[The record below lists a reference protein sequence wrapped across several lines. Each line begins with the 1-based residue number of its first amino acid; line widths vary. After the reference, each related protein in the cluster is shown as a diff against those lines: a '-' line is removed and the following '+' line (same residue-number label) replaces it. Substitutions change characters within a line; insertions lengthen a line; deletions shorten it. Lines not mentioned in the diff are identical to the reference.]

1 MDATAEVPR
10 RSFAFGLERAG
21 NVGLARPRLTVVL
34 VILVSILAGWGLTR
48 LKVDNSLSE
57 LFRTDTEEFRRY
69 EEIDR
74 RFPSSEYDVL
84 VVVEGK
90 NLLKKE
96 QLEAFRRA
104 IIDLQLADGV
114 DGIVSMLSAR
124 GKPDATGYAA
134 PIVPD
139 ELPEGPAYDAM
150 IATLKGNE
158 IVAGKF
164 LSDDGE
170 LALAV
175 LALDRAAVQEQG
187 AKKIIASINDTL
199 SKELAGAGL
208 RSHLTGAPVMQLEI
222 RNAVE
227 RDQIV
232 YNGLGLL
239 FGAII
244 AVIFFKRVSLM
255 LLAALPPVLAVLW
268 SLGLLGW
275 LGIELNLFLNVMT
288 PLVMVMGFADSMQ
301 MVSAIR
307 IRLREGDTKGEAV
320 RFAVRVVGPAC
331 VLAHATAL
339 LSFGALLFSQSA
351 LIRTFGF
358 AGGLAVCISFVAVM
372 LVLPLMGILLIRNEA
387 KLAKDRSP
395 ADGLMDSLGR
405 LVGWIVD
412 RVVHRPFLTTL
423 VALVSFGFLA
433 YGYLQL
439 EPRYRLAD
447 QVPDREQA
455 LGATAQIDQKLTGAN
470 PVHVMVEWKTGASLY
485 SAGPMEVIGK
495 AHEVLEKEAGLGNV
509 WSLESLRRWLKEAGD
524 DRPENVQK
532 FVGYLPEHL
541 VRRFIAKEGDSV
553 LVTGRLPDVDSS
565 RILPVVEKI
574 DRALDGV
581 RTQHPDFRISVTGLP
596 AVAARNSAR
605 MISQLNEAL
614 PLCVAFAA
622 VLLAIAFRS
631 VFVGLVSLL
640 PGLYPVVASGAIL
653 WAMGGGLEF
662 ASVVA
667 LLVVFGLA
675 IDALI
680 HFFNRL
686 SLEERKEP
694 RADHAIRNARVLVG
708 PAIIL
713 TTLVLAFGLG
723 VTVFSDLPSLRMF
736 GFVCGTT
743 LVASLLADLVFLP
756 GIIMLVRKI
765 LAAPG
770 AGLTSPRPVRRAA
783 SCPAITLPKTP
794 SAPQRTLPEVYW
806 KEEPGIPRSQRELR
820 RDRPVILCPRSTL
833 QRHPRGG
840 GDPRHFATSAR

>member
-1 MDATAEVPR
+1 MDASADVPR
-10 RSFAFGLERAG
+10 RSFAFGLER
-21 NVGLARPRLTVVL
+21 VGFFGLNAPYLTFLFIVLFSVLGVMGLMRL
-34 VILVSILAGWGLTR
+34 R
-48 LKVDNSLSE
+48 VDNSLSE
-57 LFRTDTEEFRRY
+57 LFRTDSEEFRRY

-90 NLLKKE
+90 DLLKKP

-114 DGIVSMLSAR
+114 DGLVSMLSAR
-124 GKPDATGYAA
+124 AKPDASGYAA

-139 ELPEGPAYDAM
+139 ELPDDAQTYTA
-150 IATLKGNE
+150 IISALRSNE

-164 LSDDGE
+164 LSPDGE

-175 LALDRAAVQEQG
+175 IALDRKAVEEQS
-187 AKKIIASINDTL
+187 AKVIIGGIADQL
-199 SKELAGAGL
+199 KKELAPLGL
-208 RSHLTGAPVMQLEI
+208 KSHLTGAPVMQLEI

-227 RDQIV
+227 RDQIL

-239 FGAII
+239 FGATI
-244 AVIFFKRVSLM
+244 AAIFFKRVSLM

-275 LGIELNLFLNVMT
+275 IGFKLNLFLNVMT

-307 IRLREGDTKGEAV
+307 IRLREGDNKAQAV
-320 RFAVRVVGPAC
+320 RFAVRIVGPAC
-331 VLAHATAL
+331 VLAHGTAL
-339 LSFGALLFSQSA
+339 LSFIALLFSPSG
-351 LIRTFGF
+351 LIRTFGM
-358 AGGLAVCISFVAVM
+358 AGALAVCISFVAVL
-372 LVLPLMGILLIRNEA
+372 LVLPLLGLVLIRNETT
-387 KLAKDRSP
+387 LARDRSP
-395 ADGLMDSLGR
+395 ADRLMDGLGGI
-405 LVGWIVD
+405 VGWIVD
-412 RVVHRPFLTTL
+412 RVVRWPLTTTL
-423 VALVSFGFLA
+423 VALGSFLILGHA
-433 YGYLQL
+433 YLQL

-455 LGATAQIDQKLTGAN
+455 LGATERIDQKLTGAN
-470 PVHVMVEWKTGASLY
+470 PVHIMIEWKTGKSIYAP
-485 SAGPMEVIGK
+485 GPLQAIAA
-495 AHEVLEKEAGLGNV
+495 AHEVLEKQAGLGNV

-524 DRPENVQK
+524 DSPETMK
-532 FVGYLPEHL
+532 KYVGYLPEHL
-541 VRRFIAKEGDSV
+541 VRRFIAKEGNAV

-574 DRALDGV
+574 DRALDQV
-581 RTQHPDFRISVTGLP
+581 RSERPQFRISVTGLP

-605 MISQLNEAL
+605 MISQLNESL
-614 PLCVAFAA
+614 PICVAFAA
-622 VLLAIAFRS
+622 ILLALAFRS
-631 VFVGLVSLL
+631 VFVGVISLL
-640 PGLYPVVASGAIL
+640 PGLYPVVASGAIIH
-653 WAMGGGLEF
+653 WTGGGLEF

-686 SLEERKEP
+686 SLEERVEP
-694 RADHAIRNARVLVG
+694 RPEVAIRNARVLVG

-723 VTVFSDLPSLRMF
+723 VTVFSDLPSLRTF

-743 LVASLLADLVFLP
+743 LIASLLADLVFLP
-756 GIIMLVRKI
+756 GLIMLVRKI
-765 LAAPG
+765 WRARTTAA
-770 AGLTSPRPVRRAA
+770 AG
-783 SCPAITLPKTP
+783 
-794 SAPQRTLPEVYW
+794 
-806 KEEPGIPRSQRELR
+806 
-820 RDRPVILCPRSTL
+820 
-833 QRHPRGG
+833 
-840 GDPRHFATSAR
+840 

>member
-1 MDATAEVPR
+1 MDASADVPR
-10 RSFAFGLERAG
+10 RSFAFGLER
-21 NVGLARPRLTVVL
+21 VGFFGLNAPYLTFLFIVLFSVLGVMGLMRL
-34 VILVSILAGWGLTR
+34 R
-48 LKVDNSLSE
+48 VDDSLSE
-57 LFRTDTEEFRRY
+57 LFRTDSEEFRRY

-90 NLLKKE
+90 DLLKKP

-114 DGIVSMLSAR
+114 DGLVSMLSAR
-124 GKPDATGYAA
+124 AKPDASGYAA

-139 ELPEGPAYDAM
+139 ELPDDAQTYTA
-150 IATLKGNE
+150 IISALRSNE

-164 LSDDGE
+164 LSPDGE

-175 LALDRAAVQEQG
+175 IALDRKAVEEQS
-187 AKKIIASINDTL
+187 AKVIIGGIADQL
-199 SKELAGAGL
+199 KKELAPLGL
-208 RSHLTGAPVMQLEI
+208 KSHLTGAPVMQLEI

-227 RDQIV
+227 RDQIL

-239 FGAII
+239 FGATI
-244 AVIFFKRVSLM
+244 AAIFFKRVSLM

-275 LGIELNLFLNVMT
+275 IGFKLNLFLNVMT

-307 IRLREGDTKGEAV
+307 IRLREGDNKAQAV
-320 RFAVRVVGPAC
+320 RFAVRIVGPAC
-331 VLAHATAL
+331 VLAHGTAL
-339 LSFGALLFSQSA
+339 LSFIALLFSPSG
-351 LIRTFGF
+351 LIRTFGM
-358 AGGLAVCISFVAVM
+358 AGALAVCISFVAVL
-372 LVLPLMGILLIRNEA
+372 LVLPLLGLVLIRNETT
-387 KLAKDRSP
+387 LARDRSP
-395 ADGLMDSLGR
+395 ADRLMDGLGGI
-405 LVGWIVD
+405 VGWIVD
-412 RVVHRPFLTTL
+412 RVVRWPLTTTL
-423 VALVSFGFLA
+423 VALGSFLILGHA
-433 YGYLQL
+433 YLQL

-455 LGATAQIDQKLTGAN
+455 LGATERIDQKLTGAN
-470 PVHVMVEWKTGASLY
+470 PVHVMIEWKTGESIYAPDPLQ
-485 SAGPMEVIGK
+485 AIAA
-495 AHEVLEKEAGLGNV
+495 AHEVLEKQAGLGNV

-524 DRPENVQK
+524 DSPETMK
-532 FVGYLPEHL
+532 KYVGYLPEHL
-541 VRRFIAKEGDSV
+541 VRRFIAKEGNAV

-574 DRALDGV
+574 DRALDQV
-581 RTQHPDFRISVTGLP
+581 RSERPQFRISVTGLP

-605 MISQLNEAL
+605 MISQLNESL
-614 PLCVAFAA
+614 PICVAFAA
-622 VLLAIAFRS
+622 ILLALAFRS
-631 VFVGLVSLL
+631 VFVGVISLL
-640 PGLYPVVASGAIL
+640 PGLYPVVASGAIIH
-653 WAMGGGLEF
+653 WTGGGLEF

-686 SLEERKEP
+686 SLEERVEP
-694 RADHAIRNARVLVG
+694 RPEVAIRNARVLVG

-723 VTVFSDLPSLRMF
+723 VTVFSDLPSLRTF

-743 LVASLLADLVFLP
+743 LIASLLADLVFLP
-756 GIIMLVRKI
+756 GLIMLVRKI
-765 LAAPG
+765 WRARTTAS
-770 AGLTSPRPVRRAA
+770 AG
-783 SCPAITLPKTP
+783 
-794 SAPQRTLPEVYW
+794 
-806 KEEPGIPRSQRELR
+806 
-820 RDRPVILCPRSTL
+820 
-833 QRHPRGG
+833 
-840 GDPRHFATSAR
+840 

>member
-1 MDATAEVPR
+1 MDATADAPR
-10 RSFAFGLERAG
+10 RSFAFGLERTG
-21 NVGLARPRLTVVL
+21 LVGLAWPRVTLVL
-34 VILVSILAGWGLTR
+34 IALVSILAAWGLSR
-48 LKVDNSLSE
+48 LKVDDSLSE

-90 NLLKKE
+90 DLLKKP
-96 QLEAFRRA
+96 QIEAFRRA
-104 IIDLQLADGV
+104 IIDLQLETGV

-139 ELPEGPAYDAM
+139 DLPDGPAYDAI
-150 IATLKGNE
+150 IAALKAND

-175 LALDRAAVQEQG
+175 LALDRAAVRELG
-187 AKKIIASINDTL
+187 AKQIISTINEVL
-199 SKELAGAGL
+199 RKELSGVGL
-208 RSHLTGAPVMQLEI
+208 KSHLTGAPVMQLEI

-227 RDQIV
+227 RDQII

-239 FGAII
+239 FGATI

-275 LGIELNLFLNVMT
+275 LGVKLNLFLNVMT

-331 VLAHATAL
+331 VLAHGTAL

-351 LIRTFGF
+351 LIRTFGM
-358 AGGLAVCISFVAVM
+358 AGALAVCISFVAVM
-372 LVLPLMGILLIRNEA
+372 LVLPLMGMYLIRNEA
-387 KLAKDRSP
+387 KLARDRSP
-395 ADGLMDSLGR
+395 ADGLMDGLGK

-412 RVVHRPFLTTL
+412 RVVHWPFLTTA
-423 VALVSFGFLA
+423 VALISFVFLTYA
-433 YGYLQL
+433 YLQL

-455 LGATAQIDQKLTGAN
+455 LGATARIDQKLTGAN
-470 PVHVMVEWKTGASLY
+470 PVHVMVEWKTGASLF
-485 SAGPMEVIGK
+485 SAGPMEVIAK
-495 AHEVLEKEAGLGNV
+495 AHGVLEKEAGLGNV

-524 DRPENVQK
+524 DNPATVQK
-532 FVGYLPEHL
+532 YVGYLPEHL
-541 VRRFIAKEGDSV
+541 VRRFIAKEGDAV

-574 DRALDGV
+574 DEALDPV
-581 RTQHPDFRISVTGLP
+581 RKQHPDFRISVTGLP
-596 AVAARNSAR
+596 AIAARNSAR

-622 VLLAIAFRS
+622 ILLAIAFRS
-631 VFVGLVSLL
+631 GFVGLVSLL

-653 WAMGGGLEF
+653 WAIGGGLEF

-675 IDALI
+675 IDSLI

-694 RADHAIRNARVLVG
+694 RADVAIRNARVLVG

-723 VTVFSDLPSLRMF
+723 VTVFSDLPSLRIF
-736 GFVCGTT
+736 GLVCGMT

-756 GIIMLVRKI
+756 GLIMLVRKVWKHKV
-765 LAAPG
+765 AAG
-770 AGLTSPRPVRRAA
+770 
-783 SCPAITLPKTP
+783 
-794 SAPQRTLPEVYW
+794 
-806 KEEPGIPRSQRELR
+806 
-820 RDRPVILCPRSTL
+820 
-833 QRHPRGG
+833 
-840 GDPRHFATSAR
+840 

>member
-1 MDATAEVPR
+1 MDATADPPR
-10 RSFAFGLERAG
+10 RSLAFGLERAG
-21 NVGLARPRLTVVL
+21 FLGLAWPRLTILLVVAASVLAGFGLARLR
-34 VILVSILAGWGLTR
+34 
-48 LKVDNSLSE
+48 VDDSLSE
-57 LFRTDTEEFRRY
+57 LFRTDTEEFHRY

-84 VVVEGK
+84 AVVEGK
-90 NLLKKE
+90 DLLKRP

-104 IIDLQLADGV
+104 VIDLQLADGV
-114 DGIVSMLSAR
+114 DGLVSMLSAR
-124 GKPDATGYAA
+124 GKPDETGYAP

-139 ELPEGPAYDAM
+139 DLPEGPAYDEI
-150 IATLKGNE
+150 IAKLKANE

-164 LSDDGE
+164 LSNDGE

-175 LALDRAAVQEQG
+175 LALDRKAVAEEG
-187 AKKIIASINDTL
+187 AKKVIADINGILDR
-199 SKELAGAGL
+199 ELKPVGL
-208 RSHLTGAPVMQLEI
+208 KSHLTGAPVMQLEI

-227 RDQIV
+227 RDQII

-239 FGAII
+239 FGATI

-275 LGIELNLFLNVMT
+275 LDFKLNLFLNVMT

-307 IRLREGDTKGEAV
+307 IRLREGDTKAQAV
-320 RFAVRVVGPAC
+320 RFAVRIVGPAC
-331 VLAHATAL
+331 VLAHGTAL
-339 LSFGALLFSQSA
+339 LSFLALLISPSA
-351 LIRTFGF
+351 LIRTFGI
-358 AGGLAVCISFVAVM
+358 AGAMAVCISFVAVI
-372 LVLPLMGILLIRNEA
+372 LVLPLMGLFLIRNEH
-387 KLAKDRSP
+387 KLARDRSP
-395 ADGLMDSLGR
+395 ADRLMDGLGG

-412 RVVHRPFLTTL
+412 RVVHWPFSTTL
-423 VALVSFGFLA
+423 LALASFLVLGNA
-433 YGYLQL
+433 YLQL

-470 PVHVMVEWKTGASLY
+470 PVHVMIEWGPGHSLY
-485 SAGPMEVIGK
+485 APDTLDVIAK
-495 AHEVLEKEAGLGNV
+495 AHEILEKTAGLGNV
-509 WSLESLRRWLKEAGD
+509 WSLESLRRWLKEAGED
-524 DRPENVQK
+524 NVDTVK
-532 FVGYLPEHL
+532 RYVKVLPEHL
-541 VRRFIAKEGDSV
+541 VRRFIAKDEHSV

-565 RILPVVEKI
+565 QILPVVEKV
-574 DRALDGV
+574 DRALDGL
-581 RTQHPDFRISVTGLP
+581 RQAHPDYRISVTGLP
-596 AVAARNSAR
+596 AIAARNSAR

-622 VLLAIAFRS
+622 LLLGIAFRS
-631 VFVGLVSLL
+631 PFVAVVSLL
-640 PGLYPVVASGAIL
+640 PGLYPVVVSGAIL
-653 WAMGGGLEF
+653 RWTDGGLEF

-675 IDALI
+675 IDSLI

-694 RADHAIRNARVLVG
+694 RPDIAIRNARVLVG

-723 VTVFSDLPSLRMF
+723 VTVFSGLPSLRTF

-743 LVASLLADLVFLP
+743 LTASLLADLVFLP
-756 GIIMLVRKI
+756 GIIMLVRK
-765 LAAPG
+765 
-770 AGLTSPRPVRRAA
+770 V
-783 SCPAITLPKTP
+783 
-794 SAPQRTLPEVYW
+794 W
-806 KEEPGIPRSQRELR
+806 
-820 RDRPVILCPRSTL
+820 
-833 QRHPRGG
+833 RHRVVG
-840 GDPRHFATSAR
+840 